1 MAQNNK
7 KAFNI
12 KNFLKQYLFFL
23 MTLVLLGLM
32 FIFKFD
38 AGLRATDVIIYSFK
52 EMLLVLPPIFILIG
66 LLDVWVPKETMIK
79 YMGEGSGF
87 KGILLAFFFGTVA
100 AGPLYGAFPVA
111 AVFMKKHVKFSNII
125 ILMGAWSTTKIPMLL
140 FEISSLGFKFALSRL
155 AINILVIII
164 IAYAMGML
172 IKKED
177 VDKMYEKAER
187 L

>member
-23 MTLVLLGLM
+23 ITLVLLGLM

-52 EMLLVLPPIFILIG
+52 EILLVLPPIFILIG

-125 ILMGAWSTTKIPMLL
+125 ILIGAWSTTKIPMLL

-155 AINILVIII
+155 VINILVIII

-177 VDKMYEKAER
+177 VDKMYEKADR

>member
-1 MAQNNK
+1 
-7 KAFNI
+7 
-12 KNFLKQYLFFL
+12 
-23 MTLVLLGLM
+23 
-32 FIFKFD
+32 
-38 AGLRATDVIIYSFK
+38 
-52 EMLLVLPPIFILIG
+52 
-66 LLDVWVPKETMIK
+66 
-79 YMGEGSGF
+79 
-87 KGILLAFFFGTVA
+87 
-100 AGPLYGAFPVA
+100 
-111 AVFMKKHVKFSNII
+111 
-125 ILMGAWSTTKIPMLL
+125 MGAWSTTKIPMFL